1 MITAPGYYYYR
12 QSTNRLDNCR
22 ITILADHYTLIE
34 LTLVKL
40 DMYCNE
46 DDEYILFIDGLL
58 YKGKY
63 FPHERL
69 DPENSKYIERVH
81 SMCMNGEW
89 KIIKIGQ
96 NAAQINHRMRM
107 NQGFTFYVNFTR
119 QKNPRKFIDLEKRIW
134 LKIFFFFVSVCH
146 FILQAQ
152 HLDFD
157 QIYLLHNERGAKNC
171 SISIA
176 NLPFTKKSPMNY
188 LAITMTDAKLHTEKR
203 GIDTA
208 KILKERQPV
217 INEL

>member
-1 MITAPGYYYYR
+1 
-12 QSTNRLDNCR
+12 
-22 ITILADHYTLIE
+22 
-34 LTLVKL
+34 
-40 DMYCNE
+40 MYCNE

-119 QKNPRKFIDLEKRIW
+119 QKNPL
-134 LKIFFFFVSVCH
+134 CH

-208 KILKERQPV
+208 KILKEKQPCTSIGLNNYV
-217 INEL
+217 LIGSRKEGLQYCLPYSNLPLDFLAVDCDAITI